1 MKTQTINIINA
12 KNKTNKKLLA
22 VCNINYDTSASV
34 ENVMNAYE
42 KNLDKAFKDIKK
54 ENPNANM
61 SNVMAKATEYVM
73 NEIKDFVVLGVND
86 NRFQSDN
93 KNAINWELS

>member
-12 KNKTNKKLLA
+12 KNKTNKKVLA
-22 VCNINYDTSASV
+22 VYNINYDTSASV

-54 ENPNANM
+54 
-61 SNVMAKATEYVM
+61 
-73 NEIKDFVVLGVND
+73 
-86 NRFQSDN
+86 
-93 KNAINWELS
+93 